1 MAPAPVNRQ
10 RTGASAHIALC
21 AALALAAAPT
31 FAAEPLPPATDCWT
45 GTYDTQR
52 SGPVRERRTSTDKT
66 RFTMSY
72 DGDFAWHGKSE
83 TRAVNSVY
91 VFCFRERLEDGG
103 VLYVDGKPSEMDRVG
118 SSKRPV
124 GLHDTGFSSVDSSRD
139 EQDEPALYGIF
150 TGPNLPQTSVE
161 IQLNRLRGTSAV
173 VVGRM
178 EGKRR
183 SVIYMTGKAVRSD
196 APQATLAT
204 PAASEPEATRP
215 AD

>member
-1 MAPAPVNRQ
+1 MTPAAAGERRIGL
-10 RTGASAHIALC
+10 RTRIALC
-21 AALALAAAPT
+21 GALALSTAPT

-52 SGPVRERRTSTDKT
+52 SGPVRERRTSTDKS
-66 RFTMSY
+66 RFVTSY

-83 TRAVNSVY
+83 TQAITSVY
-91 VFCFRERLEDGG
+91 VFCFRESLEDGG
-103 VLYVDGKPSEMDRVG
+103 VLYVDGQPSEMDRVG

-124 GLHDTGFSSVDSSRD
+124 GLRDLGFSSVDSSRD
-139 EQDEPALYGIF
+139 EKDEPALYGIF

-161 IQLNRLRGTSAV
+161 IQLDRLRGTSAV

-183 SVIYMTGKAVRSD
+183 SVVYMTGKAVRSD
-196 APQATLAT
+196 APPAT
-204 PAASEPEATRP
+204 PAAPTPAAAVP